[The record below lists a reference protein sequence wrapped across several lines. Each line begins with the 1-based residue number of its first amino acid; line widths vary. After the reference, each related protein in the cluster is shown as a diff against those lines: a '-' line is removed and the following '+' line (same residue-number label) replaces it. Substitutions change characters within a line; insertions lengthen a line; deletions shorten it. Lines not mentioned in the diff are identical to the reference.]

1 MKKFVKWMLTCNYN
15 RVLETQNF
23 GFALTMVFLV
33 LDGVMQFTDYLT
45 LYALTLVGL
54 AIGLVI
60 WGFGMLWQEIRER
73 AEDLWQNN

>member
-15 RVLETQNF
+15 RVLATQNF
-23 GFALTMVFLV
+23 GFAITMVFLI

>member
-15 RVLETQNF
+15 RVLATQNF

-45 LYALTLVGL
+45 LYALT
-54 AIGLVI
+54 
-60 WGFGMLWQEIRER
+60 
-73 AEDLWQNN
+73 

>member
-15 RVLETQNF
+15 RVLALQNF
-23 GFALTMVFLV
+23 GFALTMVFLI

-60 WGFGMLWQEIRER
+60 WGLGMLWQEIRER

>member
-1 MKKFVKWMLTCNYN
+1 MI
-15 RVLETQNF
+15 
-23 GFALTMVFLV
+23 